1 MPRTPDSRDG
11 ELFEGQSILLEE
23 NTTDP
28 VDVGEIKNVLG
39 VIRIKDTVG
48 IYDPRALHS
57 LIHFINDGP
66 ADGFASGAY
75 KEILPSAN
83 PFPTSVIWWIS
94 AAKLKKIIEKTVTY
108 TGAFPTTI
116 VWKSYADDGV
126 TVLVTVSDAIS
137 YSGSFETTRTRTIS

>member
-11 ELFEGQSILLEE
+11 ELFEDQSILLEE
-23 NTTDP
+23 KTTDP

-39 VIRIKDTVG
+39 AVKIKDTVG

-57 LIHFINDGP
+57 LIHFINEGP

-75 KEILPSAN
+75 KEVLPSAN

-94 AAKLKKIIEKTVTY
+94 VAKLKKIVEKTITY

-126 TVLVTVSDAIS
+126 TVLVTVSDSIS
-137 YSGSFETTRTRTIS
+137 YSGSFEITRTRTIS